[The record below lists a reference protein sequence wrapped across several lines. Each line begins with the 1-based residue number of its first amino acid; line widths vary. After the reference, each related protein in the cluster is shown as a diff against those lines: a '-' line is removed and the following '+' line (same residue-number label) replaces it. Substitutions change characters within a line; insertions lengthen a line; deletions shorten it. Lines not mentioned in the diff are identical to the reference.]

1 LASPVECV
9 RLDPAAGLVDA
20 AHEGFAAGMDFL
32 QQIEQ
37 SSFLVWVRESGSLLG
52 FPTFLFLHT
61 IGLGAVSG
69 LSGVISLR
77 LLGFAPRLPLRAL
90 LPFFRLIWIAFYV
103 TAASGLVLLAADAR
117 AKLATPVFYVKLLF
131 VALAMVAV
139 QRMRRRI
146 VAASENEAAP
156 LPPDA
161 NMLAVA
167 SLLFWIAATT
177 AGRLMAYLGPQP
189 GS

>member
-1 LASPVECV
+1 
-9 RLDPAAGLVDA
+9 
-20 AHEGFAAGMDFL
+20 MDFL

-61 IGLGAVSG
+61 IGLGTVSG
-69 LSGVISLR
+69 LSAVVSLR
-77 LLGFAPRLPLRAL
+77 LLGFAPRVPLQAL
-90 LPFFRLIWIAFYV
+90 LPLFRGIWIAFAV

-117 AKLATPVFYVKLLF
+117 SKLATPVFYVKLVF
-131 VALAMVAV
+131 VALALVAV
-139 QRMRRRI
+139 QRIRRR
-146 VAASENEAAP
+146 VTEAPATDAAP

-161 NMLAVA
+161 TMLALA
-167 SLLFWIAATT
+167 SLIFWIAATL